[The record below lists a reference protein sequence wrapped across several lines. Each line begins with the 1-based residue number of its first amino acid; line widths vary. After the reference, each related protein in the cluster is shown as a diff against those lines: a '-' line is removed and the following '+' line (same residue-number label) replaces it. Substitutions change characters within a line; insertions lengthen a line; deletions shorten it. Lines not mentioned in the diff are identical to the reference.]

1 MSTDNKVC
9 SFTIKSD
16 QNRCSPLLVGKE
28 STLAWR
34 KTIKLYCN
42 SGSFFAHRTGLI
54 DQTTFKA
61 YIWQIYN
68 AVFLNG
74 KASQNDISYIIG
86 GMTSAGLALRSN
98 GNAELGLKVD
108 AVAQRLA
115 ADRSRFQEEM
125 VTILSLLGYEL
136 TE

>member
-1 MSTDNKVC
+1 MTNVVKFSSGNPRL
-9 SFTIKSD
+9 S
-16 QNRCSPLLVGKE
+16 LVDIYGQ
-28 STLAWR
+28 W
-34 KTIKLYCN
+34 
-42 SGSFFAHRTGLI
+42 F
-54 DQTTFKA
+54 
-61 YIWQIYN
+61 WQIYN